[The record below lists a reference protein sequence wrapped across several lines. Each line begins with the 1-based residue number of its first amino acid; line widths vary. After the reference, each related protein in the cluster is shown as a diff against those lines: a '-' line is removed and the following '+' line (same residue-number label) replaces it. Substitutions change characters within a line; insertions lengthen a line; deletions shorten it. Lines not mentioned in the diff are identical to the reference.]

1 MPNYNYRCNDCE
13 YSFEVRHSMNYE
25 DQVCLKCGSK
35 NIFNVPCILEKIKIT
50 KKKQVGKIVD
60 EYIDQA
66 KKDIKK
72 DKSKLTDG
80 EY

>member
-1 MPNYNYRCNDCE
+1 
-13 YSFEVRHSMNYE
+13 
-25 DQVCLKCGSK
+25 
-35 NIFNVPCILEKIKIT
+35 LEKIKIT